1 MIKRHKQYLKKIGS
15 FKSSASSLGVRGV
28 SIAKDSSGSIAV
40 QRGQEI
46 LIDCDF
52 SFEKEE
58 VDNNGP
64 MAITILYKKRDKV
77 NLTASLK
84 PSPGAVELV
93 AWLIELVAG

>member
-1 MIKRHKQYLKKIGS
+1 M
-15 FKSSASSLGVRGV
+15 RGV

>member
-1 MIKRHKQYLKKIGS
+1 MQICKEKNVGS

-58 VDNNGP
+58 VDNETNGNRNF
-64 MAITILYKKRDKV
+64 AQKKDKI

-84 PSPGAVELV
+84 PSPGV
-93 AWLIELVAG
+93 